1 MAEVINRMKKR
12 KNKQPEKINWPA
24 TLLMMLGTIT
34 VIFPLIITI
43 LIALKSPED
52 MLNGVLSIPKAFHFD
67 NFTKAIEMT
76 NFFRALKNS
85 LFITSLAVVFTVF
98 TSCMVGYAL
107 SRNMHKKLYKGI
119 YYYFI
124 SAMFVPFPIIMLALV
139 KQVSTWNMD
148 NLIGLVLL
156 YVVYGLSTNVFLYV
170 GFLKAIPKDLEEAAI
185 MDGATTWQ
193 VYYKI
198 IFPMCKPIH
207 ATVAIITTLWCWND
221 VMLPL
226 IILSDP
232 EFTTIPLVQFV
243 FQSQFGTDYN
253 LAFASY
259 LLGLLPIL
267 VFYLVAQKWII
278 SGITKGAVK

>member
-1 MAEVINRMKKR
+1 MLEGLNKSKKR
-12 KNKQPEKINWPA
+12 KIGKINWPI
-24 TLLMMLGTIT
+24 TILMMLGTTT

-52 MLNGVLSIPKAFHFD
+52 MMNGVLSIPKVFHFE
-67 NFTKAIEMT
+67 NFTRAIEMT
-76 NFFRALKNS
+76 NFFKALKNS
-85 LFITSLAVVFTVF
+85 LFITSVAVVFTIF
-98 TSCMVGYAL
+98 TSCMVGYVI
-107 SRNMHKKLYKGI
+107 SRNIHKKCYKSM

-139 KQVSTWNMD
+139 KQVSAWNMD
-148 NLIGLVLL
+148 NIIGLIVL

-170 GFLKAIPKDLEEAAI
+170 GFLKAIPKELEDAARI
-185 MDGATTWQ
+185 DGASTWQ

-232 EFTTIPLVQFV
+232 EFTTIPLVQFI
-243 FQSQFGTDYN
+243 FQSQFGTNYN

-278 SGITKGAVK
+278 SGIAKGAIK